1 MTPHAWAAGLAALPV
16 TRPVPGLPVPGR
28 TLVFGVL
35 NVTPDSF
42 SDGGEFLDAQRAVEH
57 GFQLVA
63 EGADI
68 VDVGGESTRPG
79 AARVPV
85 EEELRRVVPVIR
97 QLAAEGITVSID
109 TTRGAV
115 ARAALEA
122 GARVVNDVTG
132 GADRDLLTAVAAAQ
146 VPYICMHTRG
156 SSADMNALAA
166 YGDVVAE
173 VRAELAG
180 RIEAAVAAGIDE
192 QRIVI
197 DPGIGF
203 AKTAAHNWTL
213 LARLDELAALGRPM
227 LVGTSRKSFLGR
239 LLGVPD
245 PAAPPGSGGQLPR
258 AVDDREDAT
267 QATTAILALQGVW
280 AVRVHAVRP
289 AADAVRVAAA
299 LRGRTDRT
307 ATLIDRVTERL
318 PGPPA

>member
-1 MTPHAWAAGLAALPV
+1 M
-16 TRPVPGLPVPGR
+16 
-28 TLVFGVL
+28 
-35 NVTPDSF
+35 
-42 SDGGEFLDAQRAVEH
+42 
-57 GFQLVA
+57 
-63 EGADI
+63 
-68 VDVGGESTRPG
+68 
-79 AARVPV
+79 
-85 EEELRRVVPVIR
+85 
-97 QLAAEGITVSID
+97 
-109 TTRGAV
+109 
-115 ARAALEA
+115 
-122 GARVVNDVTG
+122 TG

-299 LRGRTDRT
+299 LRAASR
-307 ATLIDRVTERL
+307 
-318 PGPPA
+318 PH